1 MAAPIDFSAIVARY
15 GPAVV
20 HIRAT
25 VPFSAAAGG
34 APASALSA
42 DVIEHDDPIVPF
54 FRQAVP
60 QSQDS
65 QGVMPRA
72 MSGVGSGFIV
82 SPDGLILTTAHVIGE
97 ADEASVRLTDRREFN
112 AKVLAVD
119 PQSDIAMLQIDAANL
134 PTVRLGDASRVRVG
148 EQVLTIG
155 SPDSYQNTFTAG
167 IVSATSRTLA
177 DGSTFPFFQTDVSLN
192 PDNSG
197 GPVFNRAGEVVGID
211 VQVYADSDRLHSL
224 TFAIPIN
231 MADKLRSQL
240 QEQAQQ
246 VQQAQRVEESEAAP
260 QGSQGLAHGNLG
272 IQAQDVDANLA
283 SAFGLPSVAGALVT
297 AVEPG
302 SPAAASN
309 LKTGDV
315 IVQLADRPI
324 DHAADL
330 SAHNLD
336 LQIRRSVPLRLIR
349 ERKQMT
355 VMVNTGPTSQ
365 QVNAAAGGV
374 AGPRSE
380 AGSRQRHGLD
390 RLGLAMHP
398 LTDDERRILDLPQ
411 GLMVD
416 EVSGTAAGLGI
427 KPGDVVL
434 SLNGTLVASQ
444 DELASLAAGAGR
456 QAALLVQRNHARR
469 FVTVDLR

>member
-1 MAAPIDFSAIVARY
+1 M
-15 GPAVV
+15 

-25 VPFSAAAGG
+25 VPSN
-34 APASALSA
+34 APASTAPASGLGA
-42 DVIEHDDPIVPF
+42 DVIEGEDPILAF

-65 QGVMPRA
+65 QGATPRA

-82 SPDGLILTTAHVIGE
+82 SADGLILTTAHVIGQS
-97 ADEASVRLTDRREFN
+97 DDVTVRLTDRREFK

-119 PQSDIAMLQIDAANL
+119 TQSDIAMLQIEATKL
-134 PTVRLGDASRVRVG
+134 PTVKLGDSARVRIG

-155 SPDSYQNTFTAG
+155 SPDSYQNTVTAG

-211 VQVYADSDRLHSL
+211 VQVYADSDRLQSL

-240 QEQAQQ
+240 QDAQAQQ
-246 VQQAQRVEESEAAP
+246 GQDPQAQQAR
-260 QGSQGLAHGNLG
+260 QGAQGVARSNLG
-272 IQAQDVDANLA
+272 IHVQDVDANLA
-283 SAFGLPSVAGALVT
+283 GAFGLPRAAGALVT

-315 IVQLADRPI
+315 IVQLADKPI
-324 DHAADL
+324 EHAADL
-330 SAHNLD
+330 SGQD
-336 LQIRRSVPLRLIR
+336 LAFQNRRSVPLKLIR
-349 ERKQMT
+349 ERRPVT
-355 VMVNTGPTSQ
+355 VMVSAGPTSQ
-365 QVNAAAGGV
+365 QANAGAGGV

-390 RLGLAMHP
+390 RLGLAMHA
-398 LTDDERRILDLPQ
+398 LTDDERRSLDLPQ

-416 EVSGTAAGLGI
+416 EVSGTAAAVGI

-444 DELASLAAGAGR
+444 DELASLAAGAGK